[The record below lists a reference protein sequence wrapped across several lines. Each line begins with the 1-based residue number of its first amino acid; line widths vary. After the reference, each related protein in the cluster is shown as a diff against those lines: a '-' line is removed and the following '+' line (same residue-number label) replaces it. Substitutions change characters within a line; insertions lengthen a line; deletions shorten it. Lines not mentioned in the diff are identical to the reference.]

1 MRKQWAWLCGLG
13 MWVLSLALYAE
24 TVSMDL
30 INLAGRQRMLSQRMV
45 KNYAQLGLGVIPQSA
60 RQQMTEAEKDFN
72 QALQLL
78 RKLTV
83 AWPEASKQVERMTTD
98 WQRVQ
103 PMLTVTPSA
112 ANALQLD
119 ERVELLLGDAQTLT
133 VQLQDLSGQSTGKW
147 VNLSGRTRMLSQRL
161 AKNALLRQWGIQSPA
176 RDSAMQQ
183 TRKEIQQALESLQ
196 AAPVNTDAIRRQLQ
210 MAQQQWFFFDAALKT
225 GNAEHIATTSE
236 RLVEVM
242 ENCTQLYAALK

>member
-1 MRKQWAWLCGLG
+1 MRKQWAWLSGIG
-13 MWVLSLALYAE
+13 MLVCALALHAE
-24 TVSMDL
+24 AISMDL
-30 INLAGRQRMLSQRMV
+30 INLAGRQRMLSQRLV

-60 RQQMTEAEKDFN
+60 RQQMGEAEQDFN

-83 AWPEASKQVERMTTD
+83 AWPEANKQVERMAMD

-103 PMLTVTPSA
+103 PMLTSA
-112 ANALQLD
+112 PNPGNAQQLD
-119 ERVELLLGDAQTLT
+119 ERVEVLLGDAQALT
-133 VQLQDLSGQSTGKW
+133 VQLQDMSGQPAGKW

-161 AKNALLRQWGIQSPA
+161 AKNALLRQWGIHSPA
-176 RDSAMQQ
+176 RDGAMQQ
-183 TRKEIQQALESLQ
+183 TRKEIQQALETLQ
-196 AAPVNTDAIRRQLQ
+196 TAPVNSDAIRRQLQ
-210 MAQQQWFFFDAALKT
+210 MAQQQWFFFDAALNT

-242 ENCTQLYAALK
+242 ENCTKLYAALK

>member
-13 MWVLSLALYAE
+13 MWMLSLALYAE

-83 AWPEASKQVERMTTD
+83 AWPEASKQVERMATD

-103 PMLTVTPSA
+103 PMLATPPSA
-112 ANALQLD
+112 ASALQLD
-119 ERVELLLGDAQTLT
+119 ERVEWLLGDAQTLT

-161 AKNALLRQWGIQSPA
+161 AKNALLRQWGIHSPA

-210 MAQQQWFFFDAALKT
+210 MAQQQWFFFDAALNT

-242 ENCTQLYAALK
+242 ENCTKLYAALK